1 MKLPVEIIWVALT
14 SLLIGFV
21 LGYGVRSF
29 ISLLRHRRMR
39 RNLSPWQPVHDRR
52 MQSQDDQD
60 WRMKLEGDLSQV
72 TVAPSD
78 DASSS
83 SVHRPETG

>member
-1 MKLPVEIIWVALT
+1 MKLSAEIIGIALT
-14 SLLIGFV
+14 SLLMGFV
-21 LGYGVRSF
+21 LGYGARSF
-29 ISLLRHRRMR
+29 VSLLRHRRMR

-78 DASSS
+78 DASSTT
-83 SVHRPETG
+83 VHRPETG